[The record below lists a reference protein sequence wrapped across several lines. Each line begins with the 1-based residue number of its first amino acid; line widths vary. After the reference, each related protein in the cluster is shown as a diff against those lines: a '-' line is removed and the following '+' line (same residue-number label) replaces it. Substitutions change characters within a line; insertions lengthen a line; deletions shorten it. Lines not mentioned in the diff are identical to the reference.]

1 MNWLLFGG
9 VLLLMILF
17 RSSSKLATAYGLA
30 VTGTFL
36 LTTTLFLVL
45 AGSSWHWS
53 KWKLVAFAVVFGG
66 LELTFFA
73 ANLTKVLHG
82 GWLPLL
88 IAVIV
93 TLVMLTW
100 QRGRGII
107 TQRRIA
113 LEGPLM
119 DFVEKMRAD
128 PPPRVAGTAVFPHP
142 TNETTPLALRANVE
156 FNHVLHEHVVIVS
169 VLPQNVPHIPLE
181 ERVTIDDLGYRDDAI
196 SHVAIRLGFHD
207 EQDIPAMLRYASR
220 TDTELDLDPDDVA
233 YFLSRITIERGPS
246 PVMTTWRKRLF
257 IGLSRNAATPAA
269 YFKLPDNRTVVMG
282 SRIEL

>member
-1 MNWLLFGG
+1 M
-9 VLLLMILF
+9 
-17 RSSSKLATAYGLA
+17 A
-30 VTGTFL
+30 
-36 LTTTLFLVL
+36 
-45 AGSSWHWS
+45 
-53 KWKLVAFAVVFGG
+53 LVAFAVVFGG

-88 IAVIV
+88 IAVVVIM
-93 TLVMLTW
+93 VMLTW
-100 QRGRGII
+100 QRGRGIV

-119 DFVEKMRAD
+119 DFVEKMRAN

-220 TDTELDLDPDDVA
+220 TNTELDLDPDDIA

-246 PVMTTWRKRLF
+246 PVMTIWRKRLF
-257 IGLSRNAATPAA
+257 IGLSRNAATPAT
-269 YFKLPDNRTVVMG
+269 YFKLPDDRTVVMG